1 MSIARLEWQASA
13 WRLSQAALARGAH
26 ALLLAGAR
34 GSGKRQF
41 ALALG
46 AAYLC
51 DAPCSDAGACGK
63 CESCRWLA
71 AGTHP
76 DFALVEPATED
87 PDEAEQKRKAASRRA
102 GPITVNQIRELAPF
116 MSISP
121 HRVAG
126 KVVVIHPAESLNT
139 AAANALL
146 KSLEEP
152 PARTVLL
159 LVSHR
164 PGLLLPTVRSRCQLV
179 PVTVDDAAAAHAWLA
194 ENAGCDDPGL
204 LLALAGGAPL
214 AALEIAREPAWSR
227 RAGLLC
233 ALAEADADPV
243 RIAEIYR
250 DVDPALVLSWLQTWT
265 FDLAHMRCCGRTRYH
280 RDLES
285 TAAGVVQWLN
295 PHAAP
300 RLHRRFL
307 AMQRDVTHTLNARLL
322 LDHMLIAYR
331 QGLMCDAHLT

>member
-1 MSIARLEWQASA
+1 MSFERFEWHAAA
-13 WRLSQAALARGAH
+13 WRLSRAALARGAH

-34 GSGKRQF
+34 GSGKRQL

-51 DAPCSDAGACGK
+51 DAPRVEGGACGG

-76 DFALVEPATED
+76 DFALVEPASDED
-87 PDEAEQKRKAASRRA
+87 DEAEQTRKPAARRA
-102 GPITVNQIRELAPF
+102 GAITVNQIRDLAPF
-116 MSISP
+116 LSISP

-126 KVVVIHPAESLNT
+126 KAIVIHPAESLNA

-164 PGLLLPTVRSRCQLV
+164 PALLLPTVRSRCQLV
-179 PVTVDDAAAAHAWLA
+179 PVAVDDAAVAHAWLA
-194 ENAGCDDPGL
+194 ANADSEDPGL

-214 AALEIAREPAWSR
+214 AALEIAQEPAWSR
-227 RAGLLC
+227 RAGLLR
-233 ALAEADADPV
+233 ALAEPEADPV

-250 DVDPALVLSWLQTWT
+250 DVDPALALSWLQTWT
-265 FDLAHMRCCGRTRYH
+265 FDLIQVRCCGRARYH
-280 RDLES
+280 RDLEPI
-285 TAAGVVQWLN
+285 AADVARALH
-295 PHAAP
+295 PLEAT
-300 RLHRRFL
+300 RLHRTFL
-307 AMQRDVTHTLNARLL
+307 AMQRHVSHTLNARLL

-331 QGLMCDAHLT
+331 QGIARDASLV